1 MLFIRVSCMKKAS
14 WIRNKVPVYR
24 RKEKSGFFWCVESQ
38 IERRKAETRT
48 LGAASRH
55 DEQKRKVFER
65 HFPPIVDSYE
75 FRKAIICLNLDN
87 QKPKKRSEE
96 EENLCNIFPF
106 SDPDFFCVRKREK
119 KRAVNVEILGTVC
132 WFKWNLWDV
141 SCSGGLWEGKKEPP
155 RVSLANRIHN
165 SPESLSLNF
174 PKAKLR
180 IFFSH

>member
-1 MLFIRVSCMKKAS
+1 MH
-14 WIRNKVPVYR
+14 
-24 RKEKSGFFWCVESQ
+24 EKSQLNTEQSSRLQEKRKKWFFWCVESQ

-119 KRAVNVEILGTVC
+119 KKSCECGNPGDCLLIQMEFMRCFVQRRLMRGQKRASTSVTR
-132 WFKWNLWDV
+132 K
-141 SCSGGLWEGKKEPP
+141 
-155 RVSLANRIHN
+155 
-165 SPESLSLNF
+165 
-174 PKAKLR
+174 
-180 IFFSH
+180 